1 MVSIVEPSTG
11 SGSSIE
17 LLSNVL
23 DAMRI
28 LRDYIL
34 KDFFHSFLLSIVVF
48 TFAFLIGN
56 IIQIANL
63 VINKGVNIIS
73 VLKLLFFMIPWL
85 LSFTFPMASLT
96 SVILT
101 FGRLSN
107 DGEFTAMKAS
117 GISLYRAAFPILMLG
132 GIISSTT
139 FILNDQISSNASYA
153 SRKVIKEIGLRSPAA
168 YLEAGT
174 FIRGFENY
182 VIFIYDVKGNKFKN
196 IRIYQPQEGK
206 PTRTIIAESGEINT
220 FPDKNQME
228 LKLFN
233 GTSEEPSPTD
243 PENFYK
249 LNFRTYYMTIDLSK
263 ILKQEKIDKKVRE
276 MTMRELR
283 DEISKYAAQKIDP
296 MPLLVE
302 AYKKINMSIASFV
315 LILVGIPLGIRA
327 HRIEKSIGFGISL
340 ILFAIYW
347 GLFLAGIAISLRGAA
362 PPLIGVS
369 LANIVFFVFG
379 IISFIFTARR

>member
-1 MVSIVEPSTG
+1 
-11 SGSSIE
+11 
-17 LLSNVL
+17 
-23 DAMRI
+23 MRI
-28 LRDYIL
+28 LRDYII
-34 KDFFHSFLLSIVVF
+34 KEFFHSFLLSIVVF

-56 IIQIANL
+56 IIQVANL
-63 VINKGVNIIS
+63 VINKGVNLIS

-107 DGEFTAMKAS
+107 DGELTAMKAS
-117 GISLYRAAFPILMLG
+117 GISLYRIAFPILMLG
-132 GIISSTT
+132 GIISATT
-139 FILNDQISSNASYA
+139 FILNDQISSNASYE
-153 SRKVIKEIGLRSPAA
+153 SRKVIKEIGLKNPAA

-206 PTRTIIAESGEINT
+206 PTRTIVAESGEINT
-220 FPDKNQME
+220 FPDKNLLE
-228 LKLFN
+228 LKLYN

-249 LNFRTYYMTIDLSK
+249 LNFRTYYMSIDLSK
-263 ILKQEKIDKKVRE
+263 VLKKEKIEKKARE
-276 MTMRELR
+276 MTMKELR
-283 DEISKYAAQKIDP
+283 AEIAKSLIQNIDP
-296 MPLLVE
+296 APLFVE
-302 AYKKINMSIASFV
+302 VYKKINMSIASLV

-327 HRIEKSIGFGISL
+327 HRSEKSIGFGISL
-340 ILFAIYW
+340 ILFALYW
-347 GLFLAGIAISLRGAA
+347 GLFLGGIAVALKGAA
-362 PPLIGVS
+362 PPSIGVS
-369 LANIVFFVFG
+369 LPNIVFFVFG
-379 IISFIFTARR
+379 VIVFIFTARR

>member
-1 MVSIVEPSTG
+1 
-11 SGSSIE
+11 
-17 LLSNVL
+17 
-23 DAMRI
+23 MRI

-34 KDFFHSFLLSIVVF
+34 KEFFHSFVLSIVVF

-56 IIQIANL
+56 VIQLANL
-63 VINKGVNIIS
+63 VINKGVNFIS
-73 VLKLLFFMIPWL
+73 ILQLLFFMIPWL

-101 FGRLSN
+101 FGRLSS
-107 DGEFTAMKAS
+107 DGELTAMKAS
-117 GISLYRAAFPILMLG
+117 GISLYRIAFPVLMIG
-132 GIISSTT
+132 AVISASS
-139 FILNDQISSNASYA
+139 FILNDQISSNASYM
-153 SRKVIKEIGLRSPAA
+153 SRKVIKEIGLKNPTA

-182 VIFIYDVKGNKFKN
+182 VIFIYDVKGNKFRN

-206 PTRTIIAESGEINT
+206 PTRTIVAESGEVNT
-220 FPDKNQME
+220 FPEKNVLE

-263 ILKQEKIDKKVRE
+263 IMKKEKIDKKARE
-276 MTMRELR
+276 MTMTELR
-283 DEISKYAAQKIDP
+283 AGIKKFTAQKIDP
-296 MPLLVE
+296 MPLFVE

-315 LILVGIPLGIRA
+315 LILIGIPLGIKA
-327 HRIEKSIGFGISL
+327 HRSEKSIGFGISL
-340 ILFAIYW
+340 LLFAAYW
-347 GLFLAGIAISLRGAA
+347 GLFLGGIAMSLRGVLSPAV
-362 PPLIGVS
+362 GVS
-369 LANIVFFVFG
+369 LPNIIFFVAG
-379 IISFIFTARR
+379 VIIFIFTARR